1 MAKRASSGHKLGQ
14 LVGDWFEQ
22 YFSLPLL
29 RQAADALEL
38 YLDNRFVTRSL
49 RGKEKIIWPDMDGNS
64 VDYDFVLEL
73 GGSDENRGV
82 PVAFVEC
89 FWRRGARHSKDKA
102 RDDIGKLRPMRATYP
117 TARFLGILAAGDF
130 TNPARSLVLS
140 QEIDLFYVPKDK
152 VVSAFA
158 KNDLVVDYQD
168 QIDEERK
175 EQIVLEFEANFSKQK
190 KDDVSRS
197 LVELLGRATVG
208 SYIDRVRSKLS
219 ALPQQICLVLRQ
231 DSAPIVFEVIM
242 EATEFLENPTFS
254 MDDPTESYL
263 YQVTYSDGSEFES
276 MVSSIDELRTLHGHI
291 SDLAE
296 HMNRLSRKSSPFQ
309 KRIRGAN

>member
-29 RQAADALEL
+29 RQVAGELEL
-38 YLDNRFVTRSL
+38 YLDNRFVSRPL
-49 RGKEKIIWPDMDGNS
+49 RGGEKVIWRDVDGNA

-73 GGSDENRGV
+73 GGSDEERGV

-102 RDDIGKLRPMRATYP
+102 RDDSGKLRPMRATYP

-130 TNPARSLVLS
+130 TQPARSLVLS

-158 KNDLVVDYQD
+158 ENGLDIDYPD
-168 QIDEERK
+168 QIEEGHK
-175 EQIVLEFEANFSKQK
+175 EQIVIEVEAKFSEK
-190 KDDVSRS
+190 KKGNIARS
-197 LVELLGRATVG
+197 LVGLLGRATVD

-242 EATEFLENPTFS
+242 AATEFLENPTFS

-276 MVSSIDELRTLHGHI
+276 MVGSVDELRTLHGHI

-296 HMNRLSRKSSPFQ
+296 HMNHLSGKSSPPQ
-309 KRIRGAN
+309 NI

>member
-1 MAKRASSGHKLGQ
+1 
-14 LVGDWFEQ
+14 
-22 YFSLPLL
+22 
-29 RQAADALEL
+29 
-38 YLDNRFVTRSL
+38 
-49 RGKEKIIWPDMDGNS
+49 MDGNS

-73 GGSDENRGV
+73 GGSDEKRGA

-140 QEIDLFYVPKDK
+140 QEIDLFYMPKDK

-175 EQIVLEFEANFSKQK
+175 AQIVLEFEANFSKQK

-197 LVELLGRATVG
+197 LVELLGKATVD

-242 EATEFLENPTFS
+242 EATEFLQNPTFS

-276 MVSSIDELRTLHGHI
+276 MVGSVDELRTLHGQI

-296 HMNRLSRKSSPFQ
+296 HMNRLSGRYSPL
-309 KRIRGAN
+309 

>member
-29 RQAADALEL
+29 CQVADELEL

-73 GGSDENRGV
+73 GGSDEKRGV

-130 TNPARSLVLS
+130 TQPARELVLS
-140 QEIDLFYVPKDK
+140 QGIDLFYVPKEK

-158 KNDLVVDYQD
+158 ENGLDIDYPD
-168 QIDEERK
+168 QIEEGHK
-175 EQIVLEFEANFSKQK
+175 EQIVLEVEANFSEK
-190 KDDVSRS
+190 KGNIACS
-197 LVELLGRATVG
+197 LVGLLGRATVD

-231 DSAPIVFEVIM
+231 DSAPIIFEVIM

-276 MVSSIDELRTLHGHI
+276 MVGSVDELRTLHGHI

-296 HMNRLSRKSSPFQ
+296 HMNRLSGKSSPLQ
-309 KRIRGAN
+309 NI